1 MNSPLIYSSTQWHDY
16 WKLMVP
22 ASQREQRRG
31 NHIADLIAA
40 DECVVEIQH
49 ASMSPT
55 KIMGRELD
63 HGHMVWIWD
72 GRAAYASGALSLTSF
87 ADGIVSFRWKNQR
100 RNLRT
105 CRRPYFLDLWM
116 LGESGER
123 VLLKVDILNED
134 GTGSGQLV
142 THDIMRLWIVS
153 GLPRRPLAELPE
165 GSGIPSVKFAAAVA

>member
-1 MNSPLIYSSTQWHDY
+1 MSGLSYSSTQWHDY
-16 WKLMVP
+16 WKSVVP
-22 ASQREQRRG
+22 ATHREQRRG
-31 NHIADLIAA
+31 NHIADVIAA

-72 GRAAYASGALSLTSF
+72 GRSAYDSGALSLTAF
-87 ADGIVSFRWKNQR
+87 ADGIVRFRWKNQR

-105 CRRPYFLDLWM
+105 CRRPCFLDLWAV
-116 LGESGER
+116 GESGER
-123 VLLKVDILNED
+123 MLLKVDVLNED

-142 THDIMRLWIVS
+142 THHSMRLWMVS
-153 GLPRRPLAELPE
+153 GLPRSPLAELPE
-165 GSGIPSVKFAAAVA
+165 GSSIPLVVLTAAVA

>member
-1 MNSPLIYSSTQWHDY
+1 VLPGLFYLLIT
-16 WKLMVP
+16 
-22 ASQREQRRG
+22 ATQREQRRG
-31 NHIADLIAA
+31 NHIADVIAA
-40 DECVVEIQH
+40 GGCVVEIQH

-72 GRAAYASGALSLTSF
+72 GRSAYASGALSLAAF
-87 ADGIVSFRWKNQR
+87 AGGIVSFRWKNQR

-105 CRRPYFLDLWM
+105 CRRPCFLDLWA
-116 LGESGER
+116 LGESGQR
-123 VLLKVDILNED
+123 MLLKVDVLNED

-142 THDIMRLWIVS
+142 AHDIMRLWIVS

-165 GSGIPSVKFAAAVA
+165 GCGIPPVKFAAAVA

>member
-1 MNSPLIYSSTQWHDY
+1 MNGLIYTSTQWHNY
-16 WKLMVP
+16 WKDMVP
-22 ASQREQRRG
+22 APQREQRRG
-31 NHIADLIAA
+31 SHIADVIAA
-40 DECVVEIQH
+40 DGCAVEIQH

-72 GRAAYASGALSLTSF
+72 GRSAYVSGTLSLTAF
-87 ADGIVSFRWKNQR
+87 ADGIVSFRWKYKR

-105 CRRPYFLDLWM
+105 CRRPCFLDLWT
-116 LGESGER
+116 LGESGQR
-123 VLLKVDILNED
+123 VLLKVDVFNED

-142 THDIMRLWIVS
+142 THNIMRLWIVS
-153 GLPRRPLAELPE
+153 GLPRSPLEELPE